1 MDVME
6 VRENLH
12 NQIGALDCLIRF
24 KKSLF
29 LKWCKYLSNQYVN
42 IPYLVMLFSSVNRDA
57 WLFQKLEEIEE
68 GEVVKGW
75 LNATPGKTSKSPK
88 TKSLEYGQSIMTTN
102 AKILLKIFFMNHQV
116 LRLRIISE

>member
-29 LKWCKYLSNQYVN
+29 LKFAITL
-42 IPYLVMLFSSVNRDA
+42 LFEFCV
-57 WLFQKLEEIEE
+57 
-68 GEVVKGW
+68 
-75 LNATPGKTSKSPK
+75 
-88 TKSLEYGQSIMTTN
+88 
-102 AKILLKIFFMNHQV
+102 
-116 LRLRIISE
+116 